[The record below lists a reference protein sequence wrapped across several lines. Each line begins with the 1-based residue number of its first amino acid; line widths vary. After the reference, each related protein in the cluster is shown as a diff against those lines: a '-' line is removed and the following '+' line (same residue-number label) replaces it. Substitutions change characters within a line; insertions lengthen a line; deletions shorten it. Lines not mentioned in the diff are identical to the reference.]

1 MLFFHIL
8 ATVVLPIFVI
18 IGVGFLVDRLFHL
31 DMPTLS
37 KLNFYVFIPALT
49 FVKFL
54 QSDLSMGDILRISA
68 FAVLHMI
75 ILYGLSTALFS
86 VRPLAKHRS
95 LLTLSAIFCNV
106 GNYGIPLTI
115 LAFGNGAVGVIA
127 VLILVQNLLT
137 FTVGIVLFQEK
148 REPAG
153 ASLKRLAGAPM
164 IYAIAIALVLRAL
177 SLQPPPQ
184 IQVPLDH
191 LAGGLV
197 PIALL
202 TLGAQLSRNQREG
215 HALPIAA
222 VSGMRLFVSP
232 LLAAALLPLFHFAPS
247 VTPVLIVAAGMPVAM
262 NVYILAAE
270 YDRDANLSSQL
281 VFWTTLVSAVT
292 LSLILAVVR

>member
-1 MLFFHIL
+1 LNIL

-18 IGVGFLVDRLFHL
+18 IGIGFLMDRLFHL

-54 QSDLSMGDILRISA
+54 ESDLSMGDIAGIGA
-68 FAVLHMI
+68 FAVLHLI
-75 ILYGLSTALFS
+75 ILYGLSMALFS
-86 VRPLAKHRS
+86 VKPLAEHRS
-95 LLTLSAIFCNV
+95 LLSLSAVFCNV

-137 FTVGIVLFQEK
+137 FTVGIVLFQQQ
-148 REPAG
+148 REPVT
-153 ASLKRLAGAPM
+153 ASLKRLASAPM
-164 IYAIAIALVLRAL
+164 IYAIAIALILRAL
-177 SLQPPPQ
+177 NLQPPPQ
-184 IQVPLDH
+184 IQVPMDH

-222 VSGMRLFVSP
+222 VSGMRLLVSP
-232 LLAAALLPLFHFAPS
+232 LLAAALLPLFGFGTS
-247 VTPVLIVAAGMPVAM
+247 VAPVLIVAAGMPVAM

-281 VFWTTLVSAVT
+281 VFWTTLISAVT
-292 LSLILAVVR
+292 LSVILAVVR